1 MWLNWASKHG
11 THMVEALAQ
20 QPKMNGRIKKNLA
33 RMCKKT
39 LKSHCHTV
47 GNSFESCCCRI
58 QSYRWPHQKG
68 CFVRAVPRTFRW
80 HWVAEMKSA
89 AKRQRAR
96 EGTRGRISK
105 GRMVVASS
113 HRRRAHTRVV
123 HSTRRVFSRLRSH

>member
-58 QSYRWPHQKG
+58 QSYRWPHQKD
-68 CFVRAVPRTFRW
+68 VLL
-80 HWVAEMKSA
+80 
-89 AKRQRAR
+89 
-96 EGTRGRISK
+96 GR
-105 GRMVVASS
+105 
-113 HRRRAHTRVV
+113 
-123 HSTRRVFSRLRSH
+123 HSENIQGALGSG